1 MKYNRQ
7 ELIISL
13 ISEYEIETQEELSER
28 LREKG
33 YMVTQATISRDIREM
48 KLQKVA
54 GSGGKYKY
62 AMPRQAEH
70 TLSQKFRNLLI
81 ETVEHVEA
89 ANNIVVVRTCAGMA
103 SGAAAAIDSMGH
115 DDLLGSVAGDDTV
128 IIVMRTNDT
137 AAELVE
143 ELLEIGGEAK

>member
-1 MKYNRQ
+1 MKNRRQ
-7 ELIISL
+7 DKILELIDQ
-13 ISEYEIETQEELSER
+13 YDIETQDNLIER
-28 LREKG
+28 LQDAG
-33 YMVTQATISRDIREM
+33 YAATQATISRDIREM

-143 ELLEIGGEAK
+143 ELLEIVGETK

>member
-1 MKYNRQ
+1 MKSGRHAKIL
-7 ELIISL
+7 EI
-13 ISEYEIETQEELSER
+13 ISEYPVETQDEIISR
-28 LREKG
+28 LKESG
-33 YMVTQATISRDIREM
+33 YKATQATISRDIREM

-143 ELLEIGGEAK
+143 ELLEIVGEAK

>member
-1 MKYNRQ
+1 MKKKRHAKIL
-7 ELIISL
+7 ELIRTYPIN
-13 ISEYEIETQEELSER
+13 TQEGLLEH
-28 LREKG
+28 LRAAEFD
-33 YMVTQATISRDIREM
+33 VTQATISRDTREM

-62 AMPRQAEH
+62 PMPRQAEH

-143 ELLEIGGEAK
+143 ELREIVGEVK

>member
-1 MKYNRQ
+1 
-7 ELIISL
+7 
-13 ISEYEIETQEELSER
+13 
-28 LREKG
+28 
-33 YMVTQATISRDIREM
+33 
-48 KLQKVA
+48 
-54 GSGGKYKY
+54 
-62 AMPRQAEH
+62 MPRQAEH
-70 TLSQKFRNLLI
+70 SLSQKFRNLLI

-143 ELLEIGGEAK
+143 ELLEIVGEAK